1 MNNQENYS
9 HLEIILKD
17 KDEIIEIKQAL
28 IESQNQVIKRLEL
41 LLELLSNKIATQGDL
56 DYKLL
61 KDQLL
66 STEIKKGNK
75 ENGQI

>member
-61 KDQLL
+61 NIIRKN
-66 STEIKKGNK
+66 SEVTGRKKRFRD
-75 ENGQI
+75 